1 LTPAANRGHPYAQ
14 FLLAEMFEK
23 GEGGPVDAASAVKY
37 YEPAANYGVAQA
49 QYRLGLL
56 LASDHS
62 NRDSL
67 VSAYKWLVLAE
78 DVLKQGAT
86 AAAQDLRNSL
96 TPAQLAQA
104 ENEIA
109 GWRTAH
115 FPRQA
120 NSWPAT
126 SQ

>member
-1 LTPAANRGHPYAQ
+1 
-14 FLLAEMFEK
+14 MFEK

-37 YEPAANYGVAQA
+37 YEPAANYGIAQA

-62 NRDSL
+62 KSGSL
-67 VSAYKWLVLAE
+67 VSAYKWLVLAQ
-78 DVLKQGAT
+78 DVLKQDAT
-86 AAAQDLRNSL
+86 AATAQDLRNLL
-96 TPAQLAQA
+96 TPAQLTQA

-115 FPRQA
+115 FPRQV
-120 NSWPAT
+120 SP
-126 SQ
+126 